1 MEYSCFIG
9 TKFLEPSEENSE
21 PKFTWYY
28 QPKVAPRYIILGI
41 DLAFAEEDNRRA
53 KVVIGQ

>member
-9 TKFLEPSEENSE
+9 TKSLEPSEEKSKKVG
-21 PKFTWYY
+21 PKYL
-28 QPKVAPRYIILGI
+28 IIGI
-41 DLAFAEEDNRRA
+41 DYGWAVEDNRRK

>member
-9 TKFLEPSEENSE
+9 TKFLELSEENSE

-28 QPKVAPRYIILGI
+28 PGPKIRPRYFIGI
-41 DLAFAEEDNRRA
+41 DLAFAEEDNRRK